1 MDSLVPHIKD
11 SYYFE
16 IPRALW
22 RSQRKSIDDFPEHY
36 IRLDPDFQD
45 WEAARLYDSLSRL
58 DGMKNIPAKDAL
70 LARSHAWRHEEA
82 NFAKPFDRFLEE
94 APSQAWF

>member
-1 MDSLVPHIKD
+1 MASPVLHIKD

-36 IRLDPDFQD
+36 VRLDPDFQD
-45 WEAARLYDSLSRL
+45 WEAARLYDSLSKL
-58 DGMKNIPAKDAL
+58 DGLKNIPAKD
-70 LARSHAWRHEEA
+70 SVHA
-82 NFAKPFDRFLEE
+82 K
-94 APSQAWF
+94 